1 MNIRN
6 KVLVGLLLL
15 CVIDLLI
22 PLPIIGGILVYVVA
36 QRPPWFV
43 DLANRIYRG

>member
-6 KVLVGLLLL
+6 KVLIGLLLL
-15 CVIDLLI
+15 CVVDALI
-22 PLPIIGGILVYVVA
+22 PLPVIGAVLVYVVA

-43 DLANRIYRG
+43 DLANRIYRS